1 MCPSYVDWWKNR
13 YETFCGTELLEG
25 NAHNLE
31 QTFQH
36 HSRDDVREFD
46 AQDGEQSNCLDADLN
61 SIVTS
66 FLIEIMAIFII
77 REEAP
82 GELKTKSHQWQ
93 VQSDGFCVYRNPHGG
108 QGFAM
113 LCSCVS
119 KSFCGALIQYSTLS
133 RFHIVAKLNIIR
145 SKRVKGCLTV
155 PNILQSTLYLRII
168 QLLQLWGNRIG
179 LVSQI
184 VESVY
189 DFLRLKG
196 KHAWRSN
203 ENTEEWS
210 EKTHCCSGVMTTG
223 ESGSVFIGP

>member
-36 HSRDDVREFD
+36 HSRDDPTRTH
-46 AQDGEQSNCLDADLN
+46 NCLDADLN

-113 LCSCVS
+113 LCVS

-133 RFHIVAKLNIIR
+133 RFLQAI
-145 SKRVKGCLTV
+145 KRVKGCLTNATY

-223 ESGSVFIGP
+223 ESGSVCIGP

>member
-46 AQDGEQSNCLDADLN
+46 AQDGEQSLEPTRTHNCLDADLN

-113 LCSCVS
+113 LCVS

-133 RFHIVAKLNIIR
+133 RFLQAI
-145 SKRVKGCLTV
+145 KRVKGCLTNATY

-184 VESVY
+184 VESAST
-189 DFLRLKG
+189 LG
-196 KHAWRSN
+196 RSN

-223 ESGSVFIGP
+223 ESGSVCIGP